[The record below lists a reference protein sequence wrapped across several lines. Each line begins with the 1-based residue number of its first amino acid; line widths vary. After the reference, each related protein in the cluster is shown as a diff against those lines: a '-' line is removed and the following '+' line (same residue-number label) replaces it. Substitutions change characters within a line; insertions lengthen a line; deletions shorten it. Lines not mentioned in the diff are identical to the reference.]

1 MTTIPET
8 TFTKILEAAD
18 RLQLEDQEDLI
29 RILQNRLRDR
39 RRTELIKDVQEA
51 QQEFALGECKP
62 VTPAQLM
69 EELLA

>member
-39 RRTELIKDVQEA
+39 RRAELIQDVQDA
-51 QQEFALGECKP
+51 QQEFSLGECKP

>member
-1 MTTIPET
+1 M
-8 TFTKILEAAD
+8 LEAAD

-39 RRTELIKDVQEA
+39 CRAELIQDLQES

-69 EELLA
+69 EEIFA